1 MHTVE
6 PDRVEKGGN
15 SRREGPR
22 GGGRAI
28 GERGR
33 AAEAGHVER
42 DHLPLC
48 GEQVDHRLPDDQL
61 GAERMQQDDR
71 LTRSRAYMVEEAA

>member
-1 MHTVE
+1 MHPVE
-6 PDRVEKGGN
+6 ADRVEEAGH
-15 SRREGPR
+15 RRR
-22 GGGRAI
+22 QCLGGGRRVLRK
-28 GERGR
+28 RGR

-42 DHLPLC
+42 DHLPLG
-48 GEQVDHRLPDDQL
+48 GERLDHRLPHNQL